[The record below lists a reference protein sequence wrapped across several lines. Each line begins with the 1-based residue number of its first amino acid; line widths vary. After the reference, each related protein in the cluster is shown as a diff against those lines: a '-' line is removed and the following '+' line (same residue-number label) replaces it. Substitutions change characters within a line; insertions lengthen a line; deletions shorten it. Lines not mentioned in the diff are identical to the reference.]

1 MIGIGLSVD
10 EKRESIARYC
20 TERGIRRVFGL
31 SPLAFQFPCDAPG
44 FEWIEWAD
52 IIRYRYYYRLLQ
64 EIDRD
69 TLVVVNECLRTQN
82 RHDLTYNCIRNFL
95 HQTTHQLVFQRLP
108 LIDTFDDFMILF
120 DFDTRSRWK
129 REKWRPEF
137 LGEVEL
143 EVRPL
148 APRLR
153 RIDVPT
159 DAKTK
164 DAYAREKRKLIDNIG
179 LKDPHTIPRNLH
191 LFAGKAKLSV
201 VAEASRYVGRNN
213 RFKLPN
219 LETYDDAVG
228 QAERTVFEFCHR
240 FIDFSDFLA
249 RTDTLELD
257 VLVSD
262 LKVDVWYFERFTAW
276 AKRLEGA
283 YATLLG

>member
-52 IIRYRYYYRLLQ
+52 IIRYRYYYRLIQ

-82 RHDLTYNCIRNFL
+82 RYELTYNCIRNFL
-95 HQTTHQLVFQRLP
+95 NQTPHQLVFQRLP

-159 DAKTK
+159 DSKTRES
-164 DAYAREKRKLIDNIG
+164 YAREKRKLIDNIG